1 MRPPVFMSNP
11 EWKWLERSSMK
22 FPATS
27 KGRSMG
33 WIKFGFSW
41 ENVHTEIRL
50 NPMIAKDLVQFTS
63 CFDLLVEVKEV
74 VFLGTL
80 IQSLVH

>member
-1 MRPPVFMSNP
+1 
-11 EWKWLERSSMK
+11 
-22 FPATS
+22 
-27 KGRSMG
+27 
-33 WIKFGFSW
+33 
-41 ENVHTEIRL
+41 
-50 NPMIAKDLVQFTS
+50 MIAKDLVQFTS